1 MKHTS
6 HPDIIKRLK
15 QAQGQLASL
24 LTMFDDGR
32 SCMDLAQQLQAV
44 ESIIHTAKRTLIQDH
59 MEHCIG
65 DAVGDGGM
73 SAQQAL
79 REFKAL
85 SKYL

>member
-1 MKHTS
+1 MQHTS

-15 QAQGQLASL
+15 QAHGQLASVL
-24 LTMFDDGR
+24 AMFDDER
-32 SCMDLAQQLQAV
+32 SCLELAQQLQAV
-44 ESIIHTAKRTLIQDH
+44 ESVVHNAKRTLIQDH

-65 DAVGDGGM
+65 DAVAEGGM
-73 SAQQAL
+73 SAKQAL